1 MDAVY
6 SDASLAKK
14 ELGWTAARGL
24 DEMCKYC
31 LLFCFLFVF
40 FNREGL
46 VVTTQTHV
54 LQGLGIQS
62 GFP

>member
-1 MDAVY
+1 MKCVS
-6 SDASLAKK
+6 SDH
-14 ELGWTAARGL
+14 
-24 DEMCKYC
+24 CF
-31 LLFCFLFVF
+31 LFCFVFVF